1 MAIETGKTPTNGH
14 LNLGSITKYNNDT
27 KGYEIYEFNSLVKEN
42 DFFKKFEI
50 EQEDYIYDL
59 EPQSNNLFY
68 VANFE
73 ESSDFKNSFFNAQYR
88 VQSIEIPSLTYE
100 YETDQLTKIPLIRNG
115 KSSYEVS
122 ITWLEDVYHSI
133 YSYHE
138 KWLDSW
144 YDYRH
149 NLLKVGAYG
158 RFRKCSIVTYHYIK
172 SGDIFNPTYTAQ
184 PIMLI
189 QLNGL
194 VPKGLPSLKFSYS
207 EDQSDQLLTL
217 EYLCSDYNIV
227 YNKDFAN
234 ASAEVWNPQLA
245 FNKGFVNEA
254 PAGASNDQ
262 SEKERIIYAATGLT
276 FSGKTLANALQAKKD
291 NELKTA
297 QKNAVNDQKAQEKST
312 QNSNAQS
319 AKNKASSDKKTNN
332 NNSTTTENPIETAKK
347 AMDEAEAAMHDKNNK
362 DPNKKAKFDEAKK
375 KYEIAKLNQM
385 KTELKA
391 LENENKD
398 IDEDIKIYEEL
409 KKDFDEDD
417 PKLKEYEGK
426 IAELEK
432 QRETNKILIDS
443 KNEDIIKQGYIINPS
458 TRPSKKPVETEEIK
472 TTVEVVDSLDE
483 EKKKDLNKLTED
495 DIKALVSSEIVN
507 KQVGHDIAGN
517 PTYSDFVVDVENTR
531 YSIKDDDGNET
542 FTVDIIQNHEGVSI
556 GTPGAGLSVIVT
568 NGTQYKAFGSDG
580 TLKEAGTVNG
590 QYYNAS
596 EEHWNKGEF
605 LASGNNSIGKQMDQH
620 KTLAL

>member
-1 MAIETGKTPTNGH
+1 MGTSTNGH
-14 LNLGSITKYNNDT
+14 LNLGSIKHYNNET
-27 KGYEIYEFNSLVKEN
+27 KGYELYEFNSLVSDN

-50 EQEDYIYDL
+50 EQEDYVYDL

-73 ESSDFKNSFFNAQYR
+73 EVSNEKNTLFNAQYR

-100 YETDQLTKIPLIRNG
+100 YETDQITKIPLIKNG

-149 NLLKVGAYG
+149 NLLKVGPAG

-172 SGDIFNPTYTAQ
+172 SSDIFNPTYKAQ

-217 EYLCSDYNIV
+217 EYLCSGYNIV
-227 YNKDFAN
+227 YNKDFADTN
-234 ASAEVWNPQLA
+234 AEVWNPQLA

-276 FSGKTLANALQAKKD
+276 FSGESLANALQARKD
-291 NELKTA
+291 AELDSI
-297 QKNAVNDQKAQEKST
+297 QKQIEQNYST
-312 QNSNAQS
+312 E
-319 AKNKASSDKKTNN
+319 NKAAAAAAAAEVVSEKTNN
-332 NNSTTTENPIETAKK
+332 TKNSSSNSSTTEDPVETARK
-347 AMDEAEAAMHDKNNK
+347 AMNEAEAAVLDKNNK
-362 DPNKKAKFDEAKK
+362 DPNKKTKFDEAKK

-385 KTELKA
+385 ETELKA

-398 IDEDIKIYEEL
+398 IDEDIKNIESLKEGLYEN
-409 KKDFDEDD
+409 D
-417 PKLKEYEGK
+417 PKLKEYNGK

-432 QRETNKILIDS
+432 QKETNNILIKS
-443 KNEDIIKQGYIINPS
+443 KEEDIINQQNIINPPPKEPPETKTETKS
-458 TRPSKKPVETEEIK
+458 TK
-472 TTVEVVDSLDE
+472 EVVDSLDE

-495 DIKALVSSEIVN
+495 DIKALVSSEIVS
-507 KQVGHDIAGN
+507 KQVSHDIAGN
-517 PTYSDFVVDVENTR
+517 PTYSDVFVDEENIR

-542 FTVDIIQNHEGVSI
+542 FTVDVIQNHEGVPI
-556 GTPGAGLSVIVT
+556 GVPGAGLSVVVT
-568 NGTQYKAFGSDG
+568 NGEQYKVFGSDG

-605 LASGNNSIGKQMDQH
+605 LAHGNNPIGKQMGQH
-620 KTLAL
+620 ITLY

>member
-14 LNLGSITKYNNDT
+14 LNLGSIERDNSKIE
-27 KGYEIYEFNSLVKEN
+27 GYELYDFNSLIKN
-42 DFFKKFEI
+42 NNFFKKFEI
-50 EQEDYIYDL
+50 EQEDYVYDL
-59 EPQSNNLFY
+59 EPQSNNLFF

-73 ESSDFKNSFFNAQYR
+73 ENSNFKNSLFNVQYR

-100 YETDQLTKIPLIRNG
+100 YETDQITKIPLIKNG

-149 NLLKVGAYG
+149 NLLRVGQYG
-158 RFRKCSIVTYHYIK
+158 RFRKCSIVTYHYVK

-234 ASAEVWNPQLA
+234 ADAEVWNPELA
-245 FNKGFVNEA
+245 FNKGFVDEA
-254 PAGASNDQ
+254 PASASNDQ

-276 FSGKTLANALQAKKD
+276 FSGKVLDESLQSRRNANLNLAQESFNTDMKNQTAAADANASTVSKNTAISD
-291 NELKTA
+291 N
-297 QKNAVNDQKAQEKST
+297 NN
-312 QNSNAQS
+312 NN
-319 AKNKASSDKKTNN
+319 NNN
-332 NNSTTTENPIETAKK
+332 NNSTTIENPVETAK
-347 AMDEAEAAMHDKNNK
+347 
-362 DPNKKAKFDEAKK
+362 NKKEEDEKKFQKGEITKAEFDKSKKAYDTAVLNQLKTEKSDIEAKNEEIDK
-375 KYEIAKLNQM
+375 QIDFYKQMTEGLYENDPDLAKYNS
-385 KTELKA
+385 
-391 LENENKD
+391 
-398 IDEDIKIYEEL
+398 
-409 KKDFDEDD
+409 
-417 PKLKEYEGK
+417 K

-432 QRETNKILIDS
+432 QKETNNILIKS
-443 KNEDIIKQGYIINPS
+443 KEEDIINQQNIINPPPKEPPETKTETKS
-458 TRPSKKPVETEEIK
+458 TKEI
-472 TTVEVVDSLDE
+472 VDSLDE

-507 KQVGHDIAGN
+507 KQVSHDIAGN
-517 PTYSDFVVDVENTR
+517 PTYSDFFVDEENTR

-542 FTVDIIQNHEGVSI
+542 FTVDIIQNHEGVPI
-556 GTPGAGLSVIVT
+556 GTPGAGLSVVVT

-580 TLKEAGTVNG
+580 TLKESGTVYNG
-590 QYYNAS
+590 YYNAS
-596 EEHWNKGEF
+596 EEHWNNGEF
-605 LASGNNSIGKQMDQH
+605 LAHGNNPIGKQMDQH

>member
-1 MAIETGKTPTNGH
+1 MGTSTNGH
-14 LNLGSITKYNNDT
+14 LNLGSIKHYNNET
-27 KGYEIYEFNSLVKEN
+27 KGYELYEFNSLVSDN

-50 EQEDYIYDL
+50 EQEDYVYDL

-73 ESSDFKNSFFNAQYR
+73 EVSNEKNTLFNAQYR

-100 YETDQLTKIPLIRNG
+100 YETDQLTKIPLIKNG

-149 NLLKVGAYG
+149 NLLKVGPAG

-217 EYLCSDYNIV
+217 EYLCSGYNIV

-234 ASAEVWNPQLA
+234 ADAEVWNPQLA

-276 FSGKTLANALQAKKD
+276 FSGKTLANALQARKD
-291 NELKTA
+291 AELDSI
-297 QKNAVNDQKAQEKST
+297 QKQIEQNYST
-312 QNSNAQS
+312 E
-319 AKNKASSDKKTNN
+319 NKAAAAVAAAEVVSEKTNN
-332 NNSTTTENPIETAKK
+332 TKNSSSNSSTTTEDLVETAK
-347 AMDEAEAAMHDKNNK
+347 
-362 DPNKKAKFDEAKK
+362 NKKEEDEKKFQKGEITKAEFDKSKKAYDTAVLNQLKTEKSDIEAKNEEIDK
-375 KYEIAKLNQM
+375 QIDFYKQMTEGLYENDPDLAKYN
-385 KTELKA
+385 
-391 LENENKD
+391 
-398 IDEDIKIYEEL
+398 
-409 KKDFDEDD
+409 
-417 PKLKEYEGK
+417 GK

-432 QRETNKILIDS
+432 QKETNNILIKS
-443 KNEDIIKQGYIINPS
+443 KEEDIINQQNIINPPPKEPPETKTETKS
-458 TRPSKKPVETEEIK
+458 TK
-472 TTVEVVDSLDE
+472 EVVDSLDE

-507 KQVGHDIAGN
+507 KQVSHDIAGN
-517 PTYSDFVVDVENTR
+517 PTYSDFFVDEENTR

-542 FTVDIIQNHEGVSI
+542 FTVDIIQNHEGVPI

>member
-1 MAIETGKTPTNGH
+1 MGTSTNGH
-14 LNLGSITKYNNDT
+14 LNLGSIKHYNNET
-27 KGYEIYEFNSLVKEN
+27 KGYELYEFNSLVSDN

-50 EQEDYIYDL
+50 EQEDYVYDL

-73 ESSDFKNSFFNAQYR
+73 EVSNEKNTLFNVQYR

-100 YETDQLTKIPLIRNG
+100 YETDQLTKIPLIKNG

-149 NLLKVGAYG
+149 NLLKVGAAG

-172 SGDIFNPTYTAQ
+172 SSDIFNPTYKAQ

-217 EYLCSDYNIV
+217 EYLCSGYNIV
-227 YNKDFAN
+227 YNKDFADTN
-234 ASAEVWNPQLA
+234 AEVWNPQLA
-245 FNKGFVNEA
+245 FNKGFVDEA

-276 FSGKTLANALQAKKD
+276 FSGESLANALQARKD
-291 NELKTA
+291 AELDSI
-297 QKNAVNDQKAQEKST
+297 QKQIEQNYST
-312 QNSNAQS
+312 E
-319 AKNKASSDKKTNN
+319 NKAAAAAAAAEVVSEKTNN
-332 NNSTTTENPIETAKK
+332 TKNSSSNSSTTTEDPVETAK
-347 AMDEAEAAMHDKNNK
+347 
-362 DPNKKAKFDEAKK
+362 NKKEEDEKKFQKGEITKAEFDKSKKAYDTAVLNQLKTEKSDIEAKNEEIDK
-375 KYEIAKLNQM
+375 QIDFYKQMTEGLYENDPDLAKYNGE
-385 KTELKA
+385 
-391 LENENKD
+391 
-398 IDEDIKIYEEL
+398 
-409 KKDFDEDD
+409 
-417 PKLKEYEGK
+417 

-432 QRETNKILIDS
+432 QKETNNILIKS
-443 KNEDIIKQGYIINPS
+443 KEEDIINQQNIINPPPKEPPETKTETKS
-458 TRPSKKPVETEEIK
+458 TK
-472 TTVEVVDSLDE
+472 EVVDSLDE

-507 KQVGHDIAGN
+507 KQVSHDIAGN
-517 PTYSDFVVDVENTR
+517 PTYSDFFVDEENTR

-542 FTVDIIQNHEGVSI
+542 FTVDIIQNHEGVPI

>member
-14 LNLGSITKYNNDT
+14 LNLGSIKHYNNNT

-73 ESSDFKNSFFNAQYR
+73 EDSNLKNTLFNAQYR
-88 VQSIEIPSLTYE
+88 IQSIEIPSLTYE

-217 EYLCSDYNIV
+217 EYLCSDYNII
-227 YNKDFAN
+227 YNKDFTN

-245 FNKGFVNEA
+245 FNKGFKD
-254 PAGASNDQ
+254 GASNDQ

-276 FSGKTLANALQAKKD
+276 FSGETLTNALQAKKD

-297 QKNAVNDQKAQEKST
+297 QKNAVNDQKTQEKST
-312 QNSNAQS
+312 QNTNAQT

-332 NNSTTTENPIETAKK
+332 NNSTTTENPIETTKK

-362 DPNKKAKFDEAKK
+362 DPNKKAKFDEAKR
-375 KYEIAKLNQM
+375 KYEMAKLNQM
-385 KTELKA
+385 KTELQV

-417 PKLKEYEGK
+417 PKLKEYEEK

-443 KNEDIIKQGYIINPS
+443 KNEDIIKQGYIIDPS
-458 TRPSKKPVETEEIK
+458 TRPPKKPVETEEIK
-472 TTVEVVDSLDE
+472 TTAEVVGSLDE
-483 EKKKDLNKLTED
+483 AKKNDLNKLTSED
-495 DIKALVSSEIVN
+495 LKNIAASQKEDTAKEFVEKNEDGDKTFIVDKIGIGENNTTAIVVQNQTEYRVLDSEGKILETGTISGDTYVRTSENYGYYVSPDRVGTEMRGNIAL
-507 KQVGHDIAGN
+507 
-517 PTYSDFVVDVENTR
+517 
-531 YSIKDDDGNET
+531 
-542 FTVDIIQNHEGVSI
+542 
-556 GTPGAGLSVIVT
+556 
-568 NGTQYKAFGSDG
+568 
-580 TLKEAGTVNG
+580 
-590 QYYNAS
+590 YN
-596 EEHWNKGEF
+596 
-605 LASGNNSIGKQMDQH
+605 
-620 KTLAL
+620 

>member
-1 MAIETGKTPTNGH
+1 MGTSTNGH
-14 LNLGSITKYNNDT
+14 LNLGSIKHYNNET
-27 KGYEIYEFNSLVKEN
+27 KGYELYEFNSLVSDN

-50 EQEDYIYDL
+50 EQEDYVYDL

-73 ESSDFKNSFFNAQYR
+73 EVSNEKNTLFNAQYR

-100 YETDQLTKIPLIRNG
+100 YETDQLTKIPLIKNG

-149 NLLKVGAYG
+149 NLLKVGAAG

-172 SGDIFNPTYTAQ
+172 SGDIFNPTYKAQ

-207 EDQSDQLLTL
+207 EDQSDQLITL
-217 EYLCSDYNIV
+217 EYLCSGYNIV

-234 ASAEVWNPQLA
+234 ADAEVWNPQLA

-276 FSGKTLANALQAKKD
+276 FSGKTLANALQARKD
-291 NELKTA
+291 AELDSI
-297 QKNAVNDQKAQEKST
+297 QKQIEQNYST
-312 QNSNAQS
+312 E
-319 AKNKASSDKKTNN
+319 NKAAAAAAAAEVVSEKNNTKNNTNS
-332 NNSTTTENPIETAKK
+332 STTTEDPVETARK
-347 AMDEAEAAMHDKNNK
+347 AMNEAEAAALDKNNK

-375 KYEIAKLNQM
+375 KYETAKLNQM
-385 KTELKA
+385 KTDLENLK
-391 LENENKD
+391 NENKD
-398 IDEDIKIYEEL
+398 IDEDIKNIESLKEGLYEN
-409 KKDFDEDD
+409 D
-417 PKLKEYEGK
+417 PKLKEYNGK

-432 QRETNKILIDS
+432 QKETNNILIKS
-443 KNEDIIKQGYIINPS
+443 KEEDIINQQNIINPPPKEPPETKTETKS
-458 TRPSKKPVETEEIK
+458 TK
-472 TTVEVVDSLDE
+472 EVVDSLDE
-483 EKKKDLNKLTED
+483 EKKKDLNKLTSED
-495 DIKALVSSEIVN
+495 LKNIAASQKEDTAKEFVEKNEDGDKTFIVDKIGVGENNTTAIVVQNQTEYRVLDSEGKILETGTISGDTYVRTSENYGYYVSPDRVGTEMRGNIAL
-507 KQVGHDIAGN
+507 
-517 PTYSDFVVDVENTR
+517 
-531 YSIKDDDGNET
+531 
-542 FTVDIIQNHEGVSI
+542 
-556 GTPGAGLSVIVT
+556 
-568 NGTQYKAFGSDG
+568 
-580 TLKEAGTVNG
+580 
-590 QYYNAS
+590 YN
-596 EEHWNKGEF
+596 
-605 LASGNNSIGKQMDQH
+605 
-620 KTLAL
+620 

>member
-1 MAIETGKTPTNGH
+1 MANNTSTTPTNGH
-14 LNLGSITKYNNDT
+14 LNLGSITKHNNDT

-50 EQEDYIYDL
+50 EQEDYVYDL

-73 ESSDFKNSFFNAQYR
+73 ESSNFKNSLFNAQYR

-100 YETDQLTKIPLIRNG
+100 YETDQLTKIPLIKNG

-227 YNKDFAN
+227 YNKDFVS

-245 FNKGFVNEA
+245 FNKGFKD
-254 PAGASNDQ
+254 GASYDQ

-276 FSGKTLANALQAKKD
+276 FSGETLTNALQAKKD

-297 QKNAVNDQKAQEKST
+297 QKNATNDQKTQEKST
-312 QNSNAQS
+312 QNSNTQT
-319 AKNKASSDKKTNN
+319 AKNKADSDEKTNN
-332 NNSTTTENPIETAKK
+332 NNNSTNTTIEDPVETARK
-347 AMDEAEAAMHDKNNK
+347 AMNDAEAAALDKDNK
-362 DPNKKAKFDEAKK
+362 DPNKKAKFDQAKK
-375 KYEIAKLNQM
+375 EYENAKLNQM
-385 KTELKA
+385 KIDLENLK
-391 LENENKD
+391 NENKD
-398 IDEDIKIYEEL
+398 IDEDIKNIESL
-409 KKDFDEDD
+409 KEGLDIND
-417 PKLKEYEGK
+417 PKLKEYNGK

-432 QRETNKILIDS
+432 QKETNNILIKS
-443 KNEDIIKQGYIINPS
+443 KEEEIKEQGYIINPS
-458 TRPSKKPVETEEIK
+458 SRPKPEDKIETK
-472 TTVEVVDSLDE
+472 PTKEVVESLDE
-483 EKKKDLNKLTED
+483 EKKKDLSKLTLED
-495 DIKALVSSEIVN
+495 LK
-507 KQVGHDIAGN
+507 DIAASQKED
-517 PTYSDFVVDVENTR
+517 TSEAFVEKNE
-531 YSIKDDDGNET
+531 DGNNTFIVDKIGIGENNTIAIVVQNQTEYRVLDSEGKILET
-542 FTVDIIQNHEGVSI
+542 GTISGDTYVRTSENYGYSVSPDRVSI
-556 GTPGAGLSVIVT
+556 EMRGNIAL
-568 NGTQYKAFGSDG
+568 
-580 TLKEAGTVNG
+580 
-590 QYYNAS
+590 YN
-596 EEHWNKGEF
+596 
-605 LASGNNSIGKQMDQH
+605 
-620 KTLAL
+620 

>member
-1 MAIETGKTPTNGH
+1 MGTSTNGH
-14 LNLGSITKYNNDT
+14 LNLGSIKHYNNET
-27 KGYEIYEFNSLVKEN
+27 KGYELYEFSSSVNN

-50 EQEDYIYDL
+50 EQEDYVYDL

-73 ESSDFKNSFFNAQYR
+73 EVSNEKNTLFNAQYR

-100 YETDQLTKIPLIRNG
+100 YETDQLTKIPLIKNG

-149 NLLKVGAYG
+149 NLLKVGAAG

-172 SGDIFNPTYTAQ
+172 SGDVFNPTYTAQ

-217 EYLCSDYNIV
+217 EYLCSGYNIV
-227 YNKDFAN
+227 YNKDFADTN
-234 ASAEVWNPQLA
+234 AEVWNPQLA
-245 FNKGFVNEA
+245 FNKGFED
-254 PAGASNDQ
+254 GASNDQ

-276 FSGKTLANALQAKKD
+276 FSGESLANALQARKD
-291 NELKTA
+291 TELDLI
-297 QKNAVNDQKAQEKST
+297 QKQIEQNYST
-312 QNSNAQS
+312 E
-319 AKNKASSDKKTNN
+319 NKAAAAAAAAEVVSEKNNTKNSSSNS
-332 NNSTTTENPIETAKK
+332 STTTEDLVETAK
-347 AMDEAEAAMHDKNNK
+347 
-362 DPNKKAKFDEAKK
+362 NKKEEDEKKFQNGEITKAEFDKSKK
-375 KYEIAKLNQM
+375 AYDTAVLNQ
-385 KTELKA
+385 LKA
-391 LENENKD
+391 EKSALESKNKEIDKQIDFYKQMTEGLYEN
-398 IDEDIKIYEEL
+398 
-409 KKDFDEDD
+409 D
-417 PKLKEYEGK
+417 PDLAKYNGK

-432 QRETNKILIDS
+432 QKETNNILIKS
-443 KNEDIIKQGYIINPS
+443 KEEDIINQQNIINPPPKEPPE
-458 TRPSKKPVETEEIK
+458 TKTETKPTK
-472 TTVEVVDSLDE
+472 EVVDSLDE

-507 KQVGHDIAGN
+507 KQVSHDIAGN
-517 PTYSDFVVDVENTR
+517 PTYSDFYMDIDNAR

-542 FTVDIIQNHEGVSI
+542 FTVDVIQNYEGVPI
-556 GTPGAGLSVIVT
+556 GTPGAGLSVVVT
-568 NGTQYKAFGSDG
+568 NGEQYKVFGSDG

-605 LASGNNSIGKQMDQH
+605 LAYGNNPIGKQMDQH
-620 KTLAL
+620 STFY

>member
-1 MAIETGKTPTNGH
+1 MGTSTNGH
-14 LNLGSITKYNNDT
+14 LNLGSIKHYNNEI
-27 KGYEIYEFNSLVKEN
+27 KGYELYEFNSLVSDN

-50 EQEDYIYDL
+50 EQEDYVYDL

-73 ESSDFKNSFFNAQYR
+73 EASNEKNTLFNVQYR

-100 YETDQLTKIPLIRNG
+100 YEIDQITKIPLIKNG

-149 NLLKVGAYG
+149 NLLKVGAAG

-172 SGDIFNPTYTAQ
+172 STDIFNPTYTAQ

-217 EYLCSDYNIV
+217 EYLCSGYNIV
-227 YNKDFAN
+227 YNKDFADTN
-234 ASAEVWNPQLA
+234 AEVWNPQLA
-245 FNKGFVNEA
+245 FNKGFKDGV
-254 PAGASNDQ
+254 SNDQ

-276 FSGKTLANALQAKKD
+276 FSGESLANALQARKD
-291 NELKTA
+291 AELDSI
-297 QKNAVNDQKAQEKST
+297 QKQIEQNYST
-312 QNSNAQS
+312 E
-319 AKNKASSDKKTNN
+319 NKAAATVAAAEVVSEKTNN
-332 NNSTTTENPIETAKK
+332 TKNSSSNSSTTTEDPVETAK
-347 AMDEAEAAMHDKNNK
+347 
-362 DPNKKAKFDEAKK
+362 NKKEEDEKKFQKGEITKAEFDKSKKAYDTAVLNQLKTEKSDIEAKNEEIDK
-375 KYEIAKLNQM
+375 QIDFYKQMTEGLYENDPDLVKYN
-385 KTELKA
+385 
-391 LENENKD
+391 
-398 IDEDIKIYEEL
+398 
-409 KKDFDEDD
+409 
-417 PKLKEYEGK
+417 GK

-432 QRETNKILIDS
+432 QKETNNILIKS
-443 KNEDIIKQGYIINPS
+443 KEEDIINQQNIINPPPKEPPETKTETKS
-458 TRPSKKPVETEEIK
+458 TK
-472 TTVEVVDSLDE
+472 EVVDSLDE

-507 KQVGHDIAGN
+507 KQVSYDVAGN
-517 PTYSDFVVDVENTR
+517 PTYSDFFVDEENTR

-542 FTVDIIQNHEGVSI
+542 FTVDIIQNHEGVPI
-556 GTPGAGLSVIVT
+556 GTPGAGLSVVVT